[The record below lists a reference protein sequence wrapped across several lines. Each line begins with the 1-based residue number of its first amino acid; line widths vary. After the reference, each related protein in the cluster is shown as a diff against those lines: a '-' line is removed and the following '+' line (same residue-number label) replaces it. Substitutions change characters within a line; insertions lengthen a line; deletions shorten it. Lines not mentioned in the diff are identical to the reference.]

1 MLRGVDMLRK
11 TLPILL
17 AVLMLIGFIPH
28 PTFAVQEQA
37 SGTLTIGAVAPEVLA
52 IHIYNTSWT
61 EVSAI
66 DPYTEY
72 WLNVTIRHNN
82 TLYSLENI
90 TFYFYASGYSWN
102 SADDPNTHATFAWYN
117 DTDSWQLI
125 GPTDTTWAINTANC
139 KTPDRSQTQGDF
151 TLAFNA
157 SKVALQGTWYVNVT
171 AWGAQDLSDNLT
183 QSFTVNFY
191 AEISLTDT
199 SFTFSNL
206 QPGTANNSLTSPTDQ
221 DLDYTVICNAQ
232 YNISFYTD
240 GNWTSDGSE
249 IDITN
254 TNYFIG
260 DDDSDPEEATET
272 GIDPFA
278 IHPTPD
284 KATPYASQA
293 VTQDDIN
300 GDAYAIYLFQTVPE
314 GTPTGTYTLTLY
326 IEVVAA

>member
-1 MLRGVDMLRK
+1 MLNK
-11 TLPILL
+11 TLPIILSL
-17 AVLMLIGFIPH
+17 TLLIGFSIQIVPVM
-28 PTFAVQEQA
+28 AVQEQA
-37 SGTLTIGAVAPEVLA
+37 SGTLTVGAVSPEILA
-52 IHIYNTSWT
+52 INLYNTSWA
-61 EVSAI
+61 EVTSI
-66 DPYTEY
+66 DPYVEY

-90 TFYFYASGYSWN
+90 TYYFYADGYSWD
-102 SADDPNTHATFAWYN
+102 SADDPNTHATFLWDNSTKQY
-117 DTDSWQLI
+117 SLV
-125 GPTDTTWAINTANC
+125 GPTSTTWGVNTANC
-139 KTPDRSQTQGDF
+139 RVPDQSQTQGTF

-171 AWGAQDLSDNLT
+171 VWGAQDLSNSSVK
-183 QSFTVNFY
+183 SFTVNFY

-199 SFTFSNL
+199 SFTFSNI
-206 QPGTANNSLTSPTDQ
+206 QPGTANNSLTSPTDG
-221 DLDYTVICNAQ
+221 DIDFAVICNAQ
-232 YNISFYTD
+232 YNVSYYTN
-240 GNWTSDGSE
+240 GNWTTNGDV

-260 DDDSDPEEATET
+260 DDDSNPTEATET

-284 KATPYASQA
+284 KVTPYANQA

-300 GDAYAIYLFQTVPE
+300 GDAFATYLFQTVPE
-314 GTPTGTYTLTLY
+314 GTASGTYTLTLY

>member
-1 MLRGVDMLRK
+1 MLRK

-17 AVLMLIGFIPH
+17 TVLMLIGFIPH

-37 SGTLTIGAVAPEVLA
+37 SGTLTVGVVPPEVLA
-52 IHIYNTSWT
+52 VTIYNTTWY
-61 EVSAI
+61 EVTSI
-66 DPYTEY
+66 DPYVEY
-72 WLNVTIRHNN
+72 WLNATIRHNN

-90 TFYFYASGYSWN
+90 TFYFYASGSNWD
-102 SADDPNTHATFAWYN
+102 SADDPNTHATFVWYN
-117 DTDSWQLI
+117 DTNTWQLI
-125 GPTDTTWAINTANC
+125 GPTGTTWAIDTADC
-139 KTPDRSQTQGDF
+139 RVPDRSQTEGDF

-157 SKVALQGTWYVNVT
+157 SKVALMGTWYVNVT
-171 AWGAQDLSDNLT
+171 AWGTDSQSDYLT
-183 QSFTVNFY
+183 ISFTVNFY

-206 QPGTANNSLTSPTDQ
+206 QPGTANNSLSSPTDG
-221 DLDYTVICNAQ
+221 DLDYSIICNAQ
-232 YNISFYTD
+232 YNVSFFTD
-240 GNWTSDGSE
+240 GNWTSNGNE

-260 DDDSDPEEATET
+260 DDDSNPEEATET

-284 KATPYASQA
+284 KTTPYANQA

-300 GDAYAIYLFQTVPE
+300 GDAYATYLFQTVPE
-314 GTPTGTYTLTLY
+314 GTASGTYTLTLY